1 MVRED
6 GGDPPPIPMR
16 GEHNGSGAGPCPAD
30 LYSNRVLTYRR
41 FLMYNSARRY
51 VTVHRVS
58 LTARHFDLARRY
70 MVAER
75 LPHVRAA
82 VEKMIEDAAY
92 DEEVEQT
99 GPPNGEGTKG
109 RKAMIGGAQALP
121 ERSTA

>member
-1 MVRED
+1 
-6 GGDPPPIPMR
+6 
-16 GEHNGSGAGPCPAD
+16 
-30 LYSNRVLTYRR
+30 
-41 FLMYNSARRY
+41 
-51 VTVHRVS
+51 
-58 LTARHFDLARRY
+58 

-109 RKAMIGGAQALP
+109 RKAIVGGAQVSA
-121 ERSTA
+121 

>member
-1 MVRED
+1 
-6 GGDPPPIPMR
+6 
-16 GEHNGSGAGPCPAD
+16 
-30 LYSNRVLTYRR
+30 
-41 FLMYNSARRY
+41 MYNNARRY

-82 VEKMIEDAAY
+82 VEKMIEDAAH
-92 DEEVEQT
+92 DEEVEQA

-109 RKAMIGGAQALP
+109 RKAIGKGAQVMP

>member
-1 MVRED
+1 
-6 GGDPPPIPMR
+6 
-16 GEHNGSGAGPCPAD
+16 
-30 LYSNRVLTYRR
+30 
-41 FLMYNSARRY
+41 MYNSARRY

-82 VEKMIEDAAY
+82 VEKMIEDAAH

-99 GPPNGEGTKG
+99 RPPNGEGSKG
-109 RKAMIGGAQALP
+109 RKVIVGAQATP

>member
-1 MVRED
+1 
-6 GGDPPPIPMR
+6 
-16 GEHNGSGAGPCPAD
+16 
-30 LYSNRVLTYRR
+30 
-41 FLMYNSARRY
+41 MYNSARRY

-109 RKAMIGGAQALP
+109 RKAIEKGAQVMP

>member
-1 MVRED
+1 
-6 GGDPPPIPMR
+6 
-16 GEHNGSGAGPCPAD
+16 
-30 LYSNRVLTYRR
+30 
-41 FLMYNSARRY
+41 MYKNTRRY

-92 DEEVEQT
+92 DEEVEHT
-99 GPPNGEGTKG
+99 GPPDGEGTKG
-109 RKAMIGGAQALP
+109 RKANGKGAQALS

>member
-1 MVRED
+1 
-6 GGDPPPIPMR
+6 
-16 GEHNGSGAGPCPAD
+16 
-30 LYSNRVLTYRR
+30 
-41 FLMYNSARRY
+41 MYNSTRRY

-58 LTARHFDLARRY
+58 VTARHFDLARRY

-92 DEEVEQT
+92 DEEEVGQT

-109 RKAMIGGAQALP
+109 RKAIEEGAQVMP

>member
-1 MVRED
+1 
-6 GGDPPPIPMR
+6 MR
-16 GEHNGSGAGPCPAD
+16 NYFVGW
-30 LYSNRVLTYRR
+30 LTYRR

-99 GPPNGEGTKG
+99 GPPDGEGTKG

>member
-1 MVRED
+1 
-6 GGDPPPIPMR
+6 
-16 GEHNGSGAGPCPAD
+16 
-30 LYSNRVLTYRR
+30 
-41 FLMYNSARRY
+41 MYNNARRY

-109 RKAMIGGAQALP
+109 RKAIEKGAQVMP